1 MAMEILMFQLK
12 ETMRVNVQIDKK
24 MEKEHFAGMMGLFIV
39 ENGKM
44 TKCVGKVP
52 IQALMV

>member
-1 MAMEILMFQLK
+1 MAEEILMFQLK
-12 ETMRVNVQIDKK
+12 ETMRVNFQIHKK